1 MNAWMEEAGVKK
13 GGSAFFEGRREGETG
28 YQDVLGIQGDFS

>member
-1 MNAWMEEAGVKK
+1 MLGWRKQVLKN
-13 GGSAFFEGRREGETG
+13 GGSDFFEGREGETG